1 MVDPRMRVT
10 GAGLKDLENPVNVY
24 GLGNMDLNRPEEET
38 LLEGNPIR
46 VTSPRTFDPKYLHR
60 YRRIRLDHGL
70 VDGFINNY
78 CFILQDEENFLRC
91 GRRQKRVMG
100 QMLERQFLPW
110 IRGHLVYHLDESQW
124 PLRMILFWA
133 LDDLLLDK
141 FPKLH
146 SGACWQAIAQ
156 CYLYLQQAKRWMEE
170 EEEQP

>member
-10 GAGLKDLENPVNVY
+10 GAGLRDLENPVNVY

-38 LLEGNPIR
+38 LMEGNPIR
-46 VTSPRTFDPKYLHR
+46 VTSPMTFDLKYLRR
-60 YRRIRLDHGL
+60 YRRIRLDHEL

-91 GRRQKRVMG
+91 GRRQRRVMG

-124 PLRMILFWA
+124 PLRMFLFWA
-133 LDDLLLDK
+133 LDGHLLDR
-141 FPKLH
+141 FPKIH

-170 EEEQP
+170 EH